1 MMCNRCGIEISEQ
14 AVERRIARGTY
25 NGLCADCR
33 ITKPQYQIKY
43 DGDICQPWRG
53 RVDEDFN
60 PIDEKLRP
68 YLPGRR
74 TCGHKDCV
82 NRSHVVSPISE
93 LELERL
99 DISYRT
105 SHKTK
110 WEDFL
115 KESA

>member
-1 MMCNRCGIEISEQ
+1 MNCNRCGIEISEQ

-25 NGLCADCR
+25 NGLCSDCR

-43 DGDICQPWRG
+43 DGNICQPWRG

-60 PIDEKLRP
+60 PIDEQLRL
-68 YLPGRR
+68 YLPGVR

-82 NRSHVVSPISE
+82 NRSHVIKAPTD
-93 LELERL
+93 LELERN

-105 SHKTK
+105 GKQSQ
-110 WEDFL
+110 WEDFFR
-115 KESA
+115 ETA